1 MHAISKREYY
11 NKNITSHKPKV
22 QLILLHLQRFQNNI
36 LVVGIWEFNQLLDW
50 KQIVVDRLDGSEKD
64 MDLIEIAG
72 KINILLRF

>member
-1 MHAISKREYY
+1 M
-11 NKNITSHKPKV
+11 
-22 QLILLHLQRFQNNI
+22 LHLQRFQNNV